1 MNKKFSWKVFISFT
15 LTFVFFL
22 ILLTGIILYLKPPG
36 RVANWID
43 WTLWGFDKHQWQ
55 ALHTMFSFTFVIF
68 SLLHLFWI
76 NWKGFWSYIK
86 SKKKGG
92 FNKLKEFTISI
103 IVIIFIAFGTIYHIP
118 PFNYVM
124 DYGEYLSE
132 SWDIEENNPPIP
144 HAEDFSLEE
153 LSEQFNNLNI
163 EIIKD
168 ILNQNKI
175 IFDNTQQTLEE
186 IAINNSLTPNKIYE
200 IITQQN
206 NSSITNENDS
216 KMKGSGMGRK
226 TLGEFAD
233 ELDLDINEVIKDLE
247 RAGYFGEANETL
259 KDIASNNDVSPK
271 DLFDIINKEK

>member
-15 LTFVFFL
+15 LTFAFFL

-36 RVANWID
+36 RIANWIN

-55 ALHTMFSFTFVIF
+55 ALHTIFSFTFVIF

-76 NWKGFWSYIK
+76 NWKGFWSYMV
-86 SKKKGG
+86 SKKNGG
-92 FNKLKEFTISI
+92 FNKLKEFVISI
-103 IVIIFIAFGTIYHIP
+103 VVVLFIGFGTHYQIP
-118 PFNYVM
+118 PFSYIM

-144 HAEDFSLEE
+144 HAEDFSLDELDAQLEE
-153 LSEQFNNLNI
+153 LTLGD
-163 EIIKD
+163 IKK
-168 ILNQNKI
+168 ILNKNQIK
-175 IFDNTQQTLEE
+175 FDSTQQTLEE
-186 IAINNSLTPNKIYE
+186 IGINNNLTPNKLYE
-200 IITQQN
+200 IITQQETKKQN
-206 NSSITNENDS
+206 GSG
-216 KMKGSGMGRK
+216 MMQGSGMGRK

-233 ELDLDINEVIKDLE
+233 ELGIDVNLAIENLE

-271 DLFDIINKEK
+271 DIFDIINKQE